1 MSQEEAV
8 CNLYEWVLP
17 LRPFPSYRFRPFSS
31 CLPVLS
37 LPVFHP
43 FSSCLPS
50 LLFLS
55 FVLSLPVFLLRL
67 PPSKT
72 KTLNVITLMR
82 YQKTKT

>member
-1 MSQEEAV
+1 MSQEKAV

-17 LRPFPSYRFRPFSS
+17 LRPFPSYRF
-31 CLPVLS
+31 L
-37 LPVFHP
+37 P

>member
-31 CLPVLS
+31 CLP
-37 LPVFHP
+37 
-43 FSSCLPS
+43 S

-55 FVLSLPVFLLRL
+55 SIPSLPVFLLRL

-72 KTLNVITLMR
+72 KTL
-82 YQKTKT
+82 

>member
-17 LRPFPSYRFRPFSS
+17 LRPFPSYRFLPFSS
-31 CLPVLS
+31 CLPFLLFLSSIPS

-43 FSSCLPS
+43 FSSCLPF

-55 FVLSLPVFLLRL
+55 SSFACRLR
-67 PPSKT
+67 K
-72 KTLNVITLMR
+72 
-82 YQKTKT
+82 QKR